1 MHHAQPPEH
10 PLMELLGQAKELM
23 CTDSAST
30 ELLYLKLPQID
41 VEISGSSLL
50 HAVGDRAH
58 LTSPD

>member
-1 MHHAQPPEH
+1 MRQAQPPEH

-23 CTDSAST
+23 DTDSAST
-30 ELLYLKLPQID
+30 ELLYLKPPQID

-50 HAVGDRAH
+50 HAVGDQAH